1 MSVIADT
8 SQVEMTPYVATA
20 ERWSEVHKV
29 TAVSRSDL
37 EANTAF
43 VGASVGV
50 SVGCA
55 VAAFPSARAKK
66 KSVTILRDSPGACE

>member
-8 SQVEMTPYVATA
+8 SQVEMLPYVATA
-20 ERWSEVHKV
+20 EPWSEVHKV

-50 SVGCA
+50 AVVGVSVGDGSGIWG
-55 VAAFPSARAKK
+55 V
-66 KSVTILRDSPGACE
+66 DACGKRGEGSC